1 MQPFT
6 VLTAIAAPYDRL
18 NVDTDQILPA
28 RYLLKRR
35 TDAQYPTYLFRDL
48 RLKADG
54 SENADFVLNHP
65 AYRAAKIFVGN
76 ANFGGGSSREAAAI
90 AFDRYGFRCVI
101 AVNFGDIFFNNC
113 VKNGLLPVRLPE
125 AVTALLRNQLHA
137 KPGSMLTVDLP
148 AQTVIDVEGRQH
160 AFDID
165 GFSKNC
171 LIEGASQ
178 IDLTLRRLHE
188 IEAFEQRYAAT
199 MSWADVR

>member
-28 RYLLKRR
+28 RFLLKRR
-35 TDAQYPTYLFRDL
+35 TDPQYPTYLFRDL

-54 SENADFVLNHP
+54 RESADFVLNHP

-113 VKNGLLPVRLPE
+113 VKNGILPVRLPE
-125 AVTALLRNQLHA
+125 ATTAALRSQLHA
-137 KPGSMLTVDLP
+137 KPGSTLTVGLP
-148 AQTVIDVEGRQH
+148 AQTVTDVEGKQH

-165 GFSKNC
+165 GFSKSC

-178 IDLTLRRLHE
+178 IDLTLRRLDV